1 MTPKPDNSPERFLQY
16 LSLVRGYSP
25 ATVAAYGRDL
35 AGFAAFAAGESP
47 GGEPDWA
54 RLTARHVRRY
64 LAELHRQG
72 AAKSSVARKLSTLRA
87 FFRYLLK
94 EGLAE
99 ADPTSGVRNP
109 KQEKRHPRFLNV
121 DQAFALLDAPKAM
134 EAQTGAEARS
144 GAAAA
149 ASEAAARLRDLA
161 LAELLYGSGLR
172 ISEALGLDVLDV
184 DPAGGFARVMGK
196 GGKERMA
203 PLSDT
208 SRAALLKW
216 LAARRAL
223 ARPGERALFTGNR
236 GDRLNRRQAARVIES
251 LCKAAGLPQA
261 VSPHA
266 LRHSFATHLLEAGA
280 DLRSVQELLGHA
292 RLATTQRYTH
302 LSLAQVVQ
310 VYDKAHPGSA
320 ASRDSAPEPPKRGK

>member
-1 MTPKPDNSPERFLQY
+1 M
-16 LSLVRGYSP
+16 
-25 ATVAAYGRDL
+25 
-35 AGFAAFAAGESP
+35 
-47 GGEPDWA
+47 
-54 RLTARHVRRY
+54 RRY

-94 EGLAE
+94 EGLCE

-109 KQEKRHPRFLNV
+109 RQEKRHPKLLNV
-121 DQAFALLDAPKAM
+121 DQAFALLDAPKST
-134 EAQTGAEARS
+134 EAKAGARD
-144 GAAAA
+144 A
-149 ASEAAARLRDLA
+149 ASETAARLRDLA

-172 ISEALGLDVLDV
+172 VSEALSLDVLDV

-216 LAARRAL
+216 LAARRVL
-223 ARPGERALFTGNR
+223 ARPGERALFAGNR
-236 GDRLNRRQAARVIES
+236 GERLNRRQAARIIES
-251 LCKAAGLPQA
+251 LCQAAGLPQA

-320 ASRDSAPEPPKRGK
+320 ASRNSAPEPPKGGK